1 MLALATPHSPCTHY
15 RSKSFIT
22 FPCFWVFHP
31 KLDSRRNVGIPA
43 FPLPLMPPAHAA
55 GRPGGVRGP
64 SLFAARK
71 PCVGGGGG
79 GSGHDLAACTVMA
92 GYLQKKTRSIFSG
105 WQLRYFVLSSEQ
117 GGRSATMKY
126 WDTDAQYVSRPDSA
140 KGEVSM
146 PVHSFDSLAQVRS
159 PALCACVHL

>member
-1 MLALATPHSPCTHY
+1 
-15 RSKSFIT
+15 
-22 FPCFWVFHP
+22 
-31 KLDSRRNVGIPA
+31 
-43 FPLPLMPPAHAA
+43 MPPAHAA

-159 PALCACVHL
+159 PAVCACVHL